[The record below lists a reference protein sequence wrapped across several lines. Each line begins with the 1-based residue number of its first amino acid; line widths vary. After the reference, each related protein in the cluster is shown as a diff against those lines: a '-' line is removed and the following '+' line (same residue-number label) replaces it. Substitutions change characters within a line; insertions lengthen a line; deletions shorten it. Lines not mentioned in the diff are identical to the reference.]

1 MLEEYV
7 LKKLESLEKE
17 NTELK
22 AELEKKNNAFLQ
34 LEERDEV
41 KLELIGNESLFQ
53 KIEEA
58 GFSLKQ
64 IEEDM
69 GVNEIANMIKE
80 LNLYKE
86 VNSNNHEAVIRVN
99 NKCYGLLKYY
109 DEYRFDDRVY
119 VDLDEAIRCELV
131 DKLYDKV
138 RIKIKNT
145 EAENET

>member
-1 MLEEYV
+1 MIEEYV

-17 NTELK
+17 NAELK
-22 AELEKKNNAFLQ
+22 AELGKKNSAFLQ
-34 LEERDEV
+34 LEEHKEI
-41 KLELIGNESLFQ
+41 KLELIGNDSLFQ

-86 VNSNNHEAVIRVN
+86 VNSTNHAAVIRVN
-99 NKCYGLLKYY
+99 NKCYGLSKYY
-109 DEYRFDDRVY
+109 DEYRFDDTVY
-119 VDLDEAIRCELV
+119 VDLDDAIKYDLV
-131 DKLYDKV
+131 DKLFEKV
-138 RIKIKNT
+138 RRKIQSI

>member
-1 MLEEYV
+1 MIEEYV

-17 NTELK
+17 NAELK

-34 LEERDEV
+34 LEERAEV
-41 KLELIGNESLFQ
+41 RLELIGNESLFQ

-64 IEEDM
+64 IVEDM
-69 GVNEIANMIKE
+69 GDSEIANLIKE

-86 VNSNNHEAVIRVN
+86 VNSNDHAAVIRVN
-99 NKCYGLLKYY
+99 NKCYGLTKYY

-119 VDLDEAIRCELV
+119 VDLDEAIKCDLV
-131 DKLYDKV
+131 DKLFEKA
-138 RIKIKNT
+138 RIKLKS

>member
-17 NTELK
+17 NAELK

-41 KLELIGNESLFQ
+41 KLELIGDVSLFQ

-64 IEEDM
+64 IKEDM

-86 VNSNNHEAVIRVN
+86 VNSNDHEAVIRVN
-99 NKCYGLLKYY
+99 NKCYGLSKYY
-109 DEYRFDDRVY
+109 DEYRLNDRVY
-119 VDLDEAIRCELV
+119 VDLDEAIECELV
-131 DKLYDKV
+131 DKLHDKV

-145 EAENET
+145 KAENET

>member
-1 MLEEYV
+1 MIEEYV

-17 NTELK
+17 NAELK

-34 LEERDEV
+34 LEERAEV
-41 KLELIGNESLFQ
+41 RLELIGNESLFQ

-64 IEEDM
+64 IVEDM
-69 GVNEIANMIKE
+69 GDSEIANMIKE

-86 VNSNNHEAVIRVN
+86 VNSNDHAAVIRVN
-99 NKCYGLLKYY
+99 NKCYGLTKYY

-119 VDLDEAIRCELV
+119 VDLDEAIKCDLV
-131 DKLYDKV
+131 DKLFEKA
-138 RIKIKNT
+138 RIKLKS

>member
-17 NTELK
+17 NAELK
-22 AELEKKNNAFLQ
+22 AEVEKKNNALLQ

-41 KLELIGNESLFQ
+41 KLELIGDVSLFQ

-64 IEEDM
+64 IKEDM

-86 VNSNNHEAVIRVN
+86 VNSNDHAAVIRVN
-99 NKCYGLLKYY
+99 NKCYGLSKYY
-109 DEYRFDDRVY
+109 DEYRLNDRVY
-119 VDLDEAIRCELV
+119 VDLDEAIECELV
-131 DKLYDKV
+131 DKLHDKV

-145 EAENET
+145 KAENET